1 MNRSILEQ
9 PFDAA
14 LVKTRKGH
22 SGQTITYVEGT
33 EYIRRLN
40 EAFESQW
47 SFEIIE
53 HHIRDAEVIV
63 LARITADGITKTAFG
78 GSPIT
83 VSRDTGEV
91 ISLADDLKAAATDS
105 LKKACSLLG
114 IGLHLYAENGRTR
127 AEVSTEPHK
136 PPASSD
142 TGSNGGNGTRG
153 KAEESNCRTDG
164 LTSRQISAIYS
175 MGHKLRLTDAEIQ
188 QRTMGGFNCLPEN
201 MSKKDASALIGQ
213 LKKQLDQWPAAGAT
227 MEVCG

>member
-63 LARITADGITKTAFG
+63 LGRITADGITKTAFG

-114 IGLHLYAENGRTR
+114 IGLHLYAENGHSR
-127 AEVSTEPHK
+127 AESAAAIAEISNPQ
-136 PPASSD
+136 SSPD
-142 TGSNGGNGTRG
+142 NGTSNGHGQTSSSPGNGG
-153 KAEESNCRTDG
+153 RTDG
-164 LTSRQISAIYS
+164 LTSKQLSAIYS
-175 MGHKLRLTDAEIQ
+175 IGRRLGKDSPRIKKHSVEVFGVA
-188 QRTMGGFNCLPEN
+188 PESL
-201 MSKKDASALIGQ
+201 SKKDASSLIGKLKGQ
-213 LKKQLDQWPAAGAT
+213 LEQKPAHGE
-227 MEVCG
+227 MVG